1 MPLSS
6 QDVPPPTSLSLLSR
20 PLSSFPSR
28 RSGCPSFGCPS
39 SDFTIISPAYPSSP
53 DHTPG
58 APSAHPSQMFPW
70 LNHRPL
76 LRLRAL
82 PWPGLPDCSADAGD
96 PSLDVALPTRRIT
109 NAGTIQPMD
118 TLIPPRRPASAIHLR
133 IRQPLMSDEKWLKK
147 MVQP

>member
-82 PWPGLPDCSADAGD
+82 PWPGTML
-96 PSLDVALPTRRIT
+96 
-109 NAGTIQPMD
+109 PMD
-118 TLIPPRRPASAIHLR
+118 ISSLMDIRLARLQRGRWRPVPGRRSPHSSNHKRRHHPAHGHS
-133 IRQPLMSDEKWLKK
+133 
-147 MVQP
+147 